1 MSDDHGM
8 SSRHRLDD
16 VPLYL
21 RYFLIAF
28 KEVGFPAMVAF
39 GALGLLW
46 KQMDSMKTAYDVN
59 STKVVE
65 AVDKNTSA
73 ITALRH
79 FLTHRYDE

>member
-1 MSDDHGM
+1 MSEEHSG
-8 SSRHRLDD
+8 RHRLDD

-46 KQMDSMKTAYDVN
+46 KQMDAMKQSYEQN
-59 STKVVE
+59 SNKVIE
-65 AVDKNTSA
+65 AVDKNTGA
-73 ITALRH
+73 IIALRH
-79 FLTHRYDE
+79 FLTHKYDD